1 MIMLNPMLKTYFI
14 VFNATHT
21 QITLFL
27 WSASSFDMFGTWQD
41 QCQELIIYMML
52 VQVWFTYPQLYLSWR
67 RPSDRKSGG
76 MWFES

>member
-1 MIMLNPMLKTYFI
+1 MIMLNPVLKT

-41 QCQELIIYMML
+41 QYQELIIYDASIG
-52 VQVWFTYPQLYLSWR
+52 VVYLSTTL
-67 RPSDRKSGG
+67 SLLEETK
-76 MWFES
+76 